1 MRTALLSL
9 LFGQTTAS
17 PPMQV
22 SRLQGAGTTNPQNLI
37 RNVMDVMTN
46 EARIPIHL
54 GYRAVGS
61 STGYKEFTGYVCKDT
76 CTGDGVA
83 LNDFGAGDIPIP
95 KNYYDAAKNK
105 GRSIM
110 QVPLFLGAIGIF
122 YNDAGGKIPD
132 VNLTPCTLAK
142 IFSGQITR
150 WNDKEIK
157 PLDPSKTLPDLPITV
172 VHRTLGSSST
182 AGTTQYLTVATTDA
196 KCPDAW
202 AINGKKYGST
212 VDWAS
217 TSATRSPQEGSS
229 GVLAALRTIDGAIGY
244 MDAGQGYNQPGMKE
258 IHLLNKAG
266 KYLKSSEAVLANA
279 GIYAVENG
287 IFPENYTDDWSD
299 VNLLNL
305 GDPSSNDLKQ
315 NTLWPITMVTYLY
328 IEKDQSQMDPTSYG
342 LLNYFAKFIAT
353 SPEGQKNCIS
363 ERSIWVHPIAL

>member
-1 MRTALLSL
+1 M
-9 LFGQTTAS
+9 
-17 PPMQV
+17 
-22 SRLQGAGTTNPQNLI
+22 
-37 RNVMDVMTN
+37 
-46 EARIPIHL
+46 H
-54 GYRAVGS
+54 
-61 STGYKEFTGYVCKDT
+61 
-76 CTGDGVA
+76 
-83 LNDFGAGDIPIP
+83 
-95 KNYYDAAKNK
+95 
-105 GRSIM
+105 GRS
-110 QVPLFLGAIGIF
+110 
-122 YNDAGGKIPD
+122 
-132 VNLTPCTLAK
+132 
-142 IFSGQITR
+142 
-150 WNDKEIK
+150 
-157 PLDPSKTLPDLPITV
+157 
-172 VHRTLGSSST
+172 T
-182 AGTTQYLTVATTDA
+182 A
-196 KCPDAW
+196 
-202 AINGKKYGST
+202 KKYGST

-244 MDAGQGYNQPGMKE
+244 MDAGQGYNQAGMKE

-353 SPEGQKNCIS
+353 SPEGQKTAFLKDQFGFTPLPSEVLANNVQQLNTIVPPAKAVSFTSETDGGQPGESKASTQVKTGAGEYVIS
-363 ERSIWVHPIAL
+363 GKRKTYALTQREQTDSELKSLFSESDSPTGSALGKSLKDLIGSIESLKTSVENLEQKVTALENRDDTMNEVNVGSVHAPTADFQTAFTLICGLSTLWLALFRN